1 MDKTLKSK
9 SNKFVKTEMT
19 KQSQEDDMVHL
30 MLSLLMDL
38 RASTNDEKTAIYK
51 RYLKKL
57 ERLEIDHIDERST
70 YAEWFERAHTDK
82 IKQLAKNIGKTI
94 QLDVRSSTYV
104 LELYE
109 ILVLEDRDESEV
121 AFTIKTADDNQDAYV
136 SELRAM
142 LTKQK
147 KEALSE
153 IVKLITLIHNIID
166 YQDQDNILERYHP
179 FVLVSEQNKD
189 LQILQDKLERLRDWN
204 VLHPW

>member
-1 MDKTLKSK
+1 MG
-9 SNKFVKTEMT
+9 
-19 KQSQEDDMVHL
+19 KQFNW
-30 MLSLLMDL
+30 MLD
-38 RASTNDEKTAIYK
+38 
-51 RYLKKL
+51 
-57 ERLEIDHIDERST
+57 
-70 YAEWFERAHTDK
+70 
-82 IKQLAKNIGKTI
+82 QV
-94 QLDVRSSTYV
+94 QV

-109 ILVLEDRDESEV
+109 ILILEDRDESEV

-189 LQILQDKLERLRDWN
+189 LQILQDKMERLRDRN